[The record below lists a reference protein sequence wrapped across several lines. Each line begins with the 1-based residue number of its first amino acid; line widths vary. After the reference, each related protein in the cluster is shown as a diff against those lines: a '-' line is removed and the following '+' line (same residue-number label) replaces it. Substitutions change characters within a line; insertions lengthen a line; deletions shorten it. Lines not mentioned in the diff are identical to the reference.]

1 MSGRDT
7 RPVRTLAAWGYD
19 SGRTGTRVEIDVWTV
34 NLAEAERD
42 DAVERAREAFDGRVQ
57 VVEAYGNVARVNY
70 AGAAGTGYRYIDM
83 AKTNPGK
90 DEPTDA
96 TQQAFAGAKRSAGGS
111 RDDEGRIVGGYETP
125 PDAPGIDEAIA
136 YGEGYVIP
144 AVEADLRRNGA
155 PELANAVAS
164 IPRDASRDEIEEPTN
179 TRPFDGFDN
188 AVRIY
193 PQGGSAFEYDV
204 DVTRDDLDRRR

>member
-7 RPVRTLAAWGYD
+7 RPVRTQAAWGYD
-19 SGRTGTRVEIDVWTV
+19 SAAEDTRVEIDVFTV
-34 NLAEAERD
+34 NIAEAERD

-57 VVEAYGNVARVNY
+57 VAEAFGNVARVNY
-70 AGAAGTGYRYIDM
+70 AGAAGGGYRYIDM

-90 DEPTDA
+90 EKPSDA
-96 TQQAFAGAKRSAGGS
+96 TQQAFAGAKRVAGGDQ
-111 RDDEGRIVGGYETP
+111 DDEGRIVEGFETP

-144 AVEADLRRNGA
+144 AVVSDLRENHA
-155 PELANAVAS
+155 PELADEVAS
-164 IPRDASRDEIEEPTN
+164 IGRDESRDEIEEPTN

-193 PQGGSAFEYDV
+193 PRSGREFEYSV
-204 DVTRDDLDRRR
+204 DVNKETLR